1 MLGLAGGS
9 LDEPTRRGGGRRSA
23 LLVPVAPGPRTIL
36 LSGKSQT

>member
-9 LDEPTRRGGGRRSA
+9 LDEPTRRGGRRSA